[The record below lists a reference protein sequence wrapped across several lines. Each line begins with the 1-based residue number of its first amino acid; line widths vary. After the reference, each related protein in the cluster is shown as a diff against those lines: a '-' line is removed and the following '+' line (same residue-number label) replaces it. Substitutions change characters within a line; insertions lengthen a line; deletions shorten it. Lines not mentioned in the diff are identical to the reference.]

1 MKKQLLMFTA
11 LLLLAAGVQARIIT
25 PAKNQVWWG
34 YFSENDFST
43 ADLTIGTG
51 KAMTLMA
58 AIYVPANHEQL
69 GNANIIAARVYLAS
83 NVVSTLSGLKI
94 WVSKTLPQ
102 KASDADVVL
111 STLGTLT
118 AGANDFK
125 LRSPYAVN
133 NEGFYIGYSVKSTTG
148 YFIRSGGKD
157 APNAFLVGNP
167 EEGMAWTDL
176 NGNGLGKLA
185 FQILVQDGNFQ
196 DNCVTVDDF
205 EQNVVVQGQ
214 QVNVPIKI
222 TNQGANDVSSIS
234 YTIGT
239 EGGSTTEEKTVSVGP
254 LALND
259 FTTLNIPFA
268 SDEQARKLQKTFT
281 VTQVNGNPN
290 TAKKSSGQGFLIS
303 VKKKQSV
310 TPVIEEFT
318 GTWCGWCPR
327 GIVGM
332 DKVHEAYGDQV
343 VQIAAHS
350 GDIMAISEYQPVI
363 NTYTEGYPNS
373 ITDRRYVADPSY
385 STLVAT
391 LNKAFAR
398 VAQGSIDLQAEWS
411 SNFKTKVVFN
421 TTTRFSYNDDDGQ
434 YGIAYLLVE
443 DGLTGTGSNWSQTNY
458 YSGQTVGGDMT
469 WWCQAASTVTGIT
482 YNHVVVAGW
491 EALNG
496 VNGSVNPTIVA
507 DEEQEYSYSASIS
520 GKSLI
525 QDKTKLKAVVL
536 LIDRA
541 TGTIVNAAQSAIAD
555 FGTAVSTVQGAEK
568 DAQRDVY
575 DLSGRKLSVS
585 QKGINIIRMN
595 DGTVKKVLM
604 K

>member
-541 TGTIVNAAQSAIAD
+541 TGMIVNAAQSAIAD

-568 DAQRDVY
+568 SAQRDVY

>member
-568 DAQRDVY
+568 NAQRDVY

>member
-239 EGGSTTEEKTVSVGP
+239 DGGSTTEEKTVSVGP

-541 TGTIVNAAQSAIAD
+541 TGMIVNAAQSAIAD

-568 DAQRDVY
+568 NAQRDVY